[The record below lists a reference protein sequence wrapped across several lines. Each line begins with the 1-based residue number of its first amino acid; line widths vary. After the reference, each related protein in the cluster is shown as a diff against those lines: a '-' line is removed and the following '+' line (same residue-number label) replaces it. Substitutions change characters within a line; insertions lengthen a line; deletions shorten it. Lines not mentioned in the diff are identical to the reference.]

1 MIILTLIVI
10 IIFMILFALL
20 SFKVFPDE
28 NLNKTKNYDL
38 FYNELAK
45 IVKEFYEEK
54 NNIINFDNID
64 DSYIRNNI
72 KELLIK
78 KNYIKKTKF
87 KKNHYKINFE
97 GILYIHN
104 QIRDRKNAQFGL
116 IEYIIGCITFVI
128 GLPIIKDII
137 KLLFD

>member
-1 MIILTLIVI
+1 MTLIVI
-10 IIFMILFALL
+10 IMFMILFALL

-78 KNYIKKTKF
+78 KNYIKKTK
-87 KKNHYKINFE
+87 
-97 GILYIHN
+97 
-104 QIRDRKNAQFGL
+104 
-116 IEYIIGCITFVI
+116 V
-128 GLPIIKDII
+128 
-137 KLLFD
+137 

>member
-1 MIILTLIVI
+1 
-10 IIFMILFALL
+10 MILFALL

-78 KNYIKKTKF
+78 KNYIKKTK
-87 KKNHYKINFE
+87 
-97 GILYIHN
+97 
-104 QIRDRKNAQFGL
+104 
-116 IEYIIGCITFVI
+116 V
-128 GLPIIKDII
+128 
-137 KLLFD
+137 